1 MEAEGLRKVHSSLL
15 SAGNLQGAQD
25 SEIPFWVTSSN
36 ASFITGFPKI
46 IPLFM
51 HCATAQSHISDWG
64 LWEPTLRWP
73 HTNCFTADR
82 GRLLLLRS
90 SNWIIVKEH
99 KGLPTRGVTVEQDHA
114 ISTHRPLLCIS
125 SQTQDK
131 PRGAVPSDQL
141 DVRALAKHHG
151 CLGNSYQISV
161 YKYKLLNLAWVLK
174 LASRQAPHH
183 HQTKAQ

>member
-36 ASFITGFPKI
+36 AYFITVFPKI

-73 HTNCFTADR
+73 HTNCFTAER
-82 GRLLLLRS
+82 EHLLLLRS

-114 ISTHRPLLCIS
+114 ISTQSLAVHEL
-125 SQTQDK
+125 TN
-131 PRGAVPSDQL
+131 PRQ
-141 DVRALAKHHG
+141 
-151 CLGNSYQISV
+151 
-161 YKYKLLNLAWVLK
+161 
-174 LASRQAPHH
+174 ASRRSPLGSARCACAG
-183 HQTKAQ
+183 KASWMLRQLLSDLCL